1 MLCSVVRTMIAKHS
15 LELPRNTIQA
25 LHGVSAQEITEHG
38 KQVNKTT
45 NPVVLDALD
54 GRILTLLQL
63 DASVSNQ
70 ALSAAAHTSPATCLR
85 RVQRM
90 KRAGVITRQVAL
102 VDESRLREV
111 LTAIV
116 EVTLDRQGAE
126 HLDEFEAR
134 CIRHPAVRQCHRVAP
149 GPDFV
154 LVAQATGMPAW
165 LQVVDALFTQ
175 AANVRNVKTY
185 FSIKRAKFETAVVLP
200 GPASRTGKRN
210 RPAAPPRA

>member
-1 MLCSVVRTMIAKHS
+1 M
-15 LELPRNTIQA
+15 
-25 LHGVSAQEITEHG
+25 
-38 KQVNKTT
+38 KQNISQVAI
-45 NPVVLDALD
+45 DALD
-54 GRILTLLQL
+54 ERILTILQQ
-63 DASVSNQ
+63 DASLSNQ
-70 ALSAAAHTSPATCLR
+70 ALAAAAHTSPATCLR

-90 KRAGVITRQVAL
+90 KRQGVITRQVAL
-102 VDESRLREV
+102 VDESRLGEI

-134 CIRHPAVRQCHRVAP
+134 CVRHAAVRQCHRVAP

-165 LQVVDALFTQ
+165 LRVVDALFTQ

-185 FSIKRAKFETAVVLP
+185 FSIKCAKFETAVPLP
-200 GPASRTGKRN
+200 GAALRSVGRKRAEESVK
-210 RPAAPPRA
+210 P